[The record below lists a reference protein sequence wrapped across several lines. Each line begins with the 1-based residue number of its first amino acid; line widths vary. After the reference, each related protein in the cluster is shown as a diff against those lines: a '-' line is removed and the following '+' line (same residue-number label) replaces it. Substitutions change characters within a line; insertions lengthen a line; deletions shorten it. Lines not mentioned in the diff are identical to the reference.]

1 MQQKSRKCILQSSIG
16 SWKCGKFQFMVL
28 GTGKVNSH
36 NLFIDG
42 VKISC
47 SKEGKLLE
55 ITIDN
60 QLLFIYEFRQQWLFM
75 FLTNYDQKP

>member
-1 MQQKSRKCILQSSIG
+1 
-16 SWKCGKFQFMVL
+16 MVL

-60 QLLFIYEFRQQWLFM
+60 QLPFIYEFRQQ
-75 FLTNYDQKP
+75 